1 MTMQQAQ
8 GSKATV
14 VMLRGYGEDKLR
26 SAIESGLLDAETR
39 KMAERVL
46 TEAQATRREN
56 RILESRNKDLQARQA
71 EYRQIHISAYQEAFN
86 GKRRSRQRGAESPNT
101 ITGTG
106 VLAGF
111 VLGATVVA
119 MITTLVILIA

>member
-1 MTMQQAQ
+1 MQQAQ
-8 GSKATV
+8 GNKATV
-14 VMLRGYGEDKLR
+14 VMLRGYGEDRLR

-71 EYRQIHISAYQEAFN
+71 EYRQIHISAYKEAF
-86 GKRRSRQRGAESPNT
+86 GGSKKHPRRRGAESANN